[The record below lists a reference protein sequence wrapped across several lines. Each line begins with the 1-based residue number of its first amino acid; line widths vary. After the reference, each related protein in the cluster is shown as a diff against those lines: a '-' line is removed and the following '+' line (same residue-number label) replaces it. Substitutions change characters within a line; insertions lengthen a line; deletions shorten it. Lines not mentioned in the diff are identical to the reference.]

1 MSKENLQGILKEKSL
16 ISERLI
22 HDTSVCS
29 SNAQVHTF
37 TISSTPRKS
46 CKFPYI
52 KYKADLE
59 NRERRKKLIREMEWK
74 SKVEES
80 ANTEKKNRKRYWL
93 THLVLC
99 EKL

>member
-37 TISSTPRKS
+37 RISSTPRKS

-52 KYKADLE
+52 KYKADSE

-74 SKVEES
+74 SNVEES
-80 ANTEKKNRKRYWL
+80 ANTEKKN
-93 THLVLC
+93 TENVIG
-99 EKL
+99 